1 MLGLP
6 VPESCSGKCGEE
18 SASVRPIVPGKSF
31 GCVGLNDIIGS
42 VCGVVSVLASQY
54 RSDNEVRS
62 GRKRFVRGEKY
73 DPGDDHVLQP
83 ACENVGQES
92 LAPLRLWRQRH
103 R

>member
-62 GRKRFVRGEKY
+62 GRKRFARGEKY
-73 DPGDDHVLQP
+73 DPGDDHALQP